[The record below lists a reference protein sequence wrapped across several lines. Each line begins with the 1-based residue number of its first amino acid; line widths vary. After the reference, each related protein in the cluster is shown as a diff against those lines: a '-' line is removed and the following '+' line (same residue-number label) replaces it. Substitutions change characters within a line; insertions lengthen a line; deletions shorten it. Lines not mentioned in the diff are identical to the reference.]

1 MLLAAVLTAV
11 QAAPLRAQQPAQG
24 EGLQAQIA
32 SAVAAYRAP
41 QRGSS
46 VDFGATQALRDV
58 YALRDNAPLWSRD
71 GHTTTQAQALIRE
84 LQRAGT
90 YGLQREDYAGD
101 ALAKLTEESSGTGG
115 ADAGRWARFDVR
127 LSAAALRF
135 MSDLHYGR
143 VKPAAAGFNLQQMH
157 QQLDLGASL
166 TALAGTTDVGQ
177 ALSAIEP

>member
-1 MLLAAVLTAV
+1 
-11 QAAPLRAQQPAQG
+11 
-24 EGLQAQIA
+24 
-32 SAVAAYRAP
+32 
-41 QRGSS
+41 
-46 VDFGATQALRDV
+46 
-58 YALRDNAPLWSRD
+58 
-71 GHTTTQAQALIRE
+71 
-84 LQRAGT
+84 
-90 YGLQREDYAGD
+90 LQREDYAGD

-177 ALSAIEP
+177 ALSAIEPPFHHYALLKSALEVPGPGAAPGAEEPPRDRRLAQARRCIRRSASAAPTANCPRRSTGW